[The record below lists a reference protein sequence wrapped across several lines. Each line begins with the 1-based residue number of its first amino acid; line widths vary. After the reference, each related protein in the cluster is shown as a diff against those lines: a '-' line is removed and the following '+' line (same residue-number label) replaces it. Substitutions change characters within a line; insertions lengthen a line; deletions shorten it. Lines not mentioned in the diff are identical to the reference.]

1 MKLNVEGQV
10 FPKVWELADNVKKL
24 REERKSVN
32 LGAGTVG
39 FPVYEVDL
47 PEETRKEGIYLI
59 TPQGVRLYHHPGD
72 QYQAGYLIS
81 EIDRD
86 PLAKRH
92 FGKAH

>member
-1 MKLNVEGQV
+1 M
-10 FPKVWELADNVKKL
+10 
-24 REERKSVN
+24 
-32 LGAGTVG
+32 
-39 FPVYEVDL
+39 YEVDL
-47 PEETRKEGIYLI
+47 PEETRKEGVYLI

-86 PLAKRH
+86 PLAKKH